1 MQIQDRDK
9 KNDSRPI
16 QEQRFPARSKILLV
30 LASNELNCLLGQP
43 RQEHKAARRH

>member
-1 MQIQDRDK
+1 MQIQDRYE

-16 QEQRFPARSKILLV
+16 QEQRFLARSKIL